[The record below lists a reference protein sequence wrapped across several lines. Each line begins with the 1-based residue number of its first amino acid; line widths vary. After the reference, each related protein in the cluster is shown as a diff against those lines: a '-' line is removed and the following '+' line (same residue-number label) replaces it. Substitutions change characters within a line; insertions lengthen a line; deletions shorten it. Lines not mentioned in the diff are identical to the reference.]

1 MLVVVG
7 CLRLHPLLILFI
19 LPLAT
24 LSDFCNSSEAGK
36 HLSTPGLKDIFNFI
50 QDQTIL
56 HFLSSVSKSYEITT
70 ILPFPP
76 VSESILTSCQ
86 GKRPRKVDDLTHFT
100 PYNIIDLVLILLIM

>member
-1 MLVVVG
+1 MVVLG
-7 CLRLHPLLILFI
+7 YLRLHHLLILFI
-19 LPLAT
+19 LPPAT

-56 HFLSSVSKSYEITT
+56 HFLSVSKSYEITT

-76 VSESILTSCQ
+76 FSESILTSCQ
-86 GKRPRKVDDLTHFT
+86 GKRPRKVDDLAHFT
-100 PYNIIDLVLILLIM
+100 LYNIIDLVLIILIM